1 MAANTDAVL
10 STQTHVSNWILFDG
24 IWNDD
29 KAWQDQDVWND
40 ADPMQGPSVV
50 EFDISFDS
58 DGDILTKDSFDT
70 SIQMSILCERRAD
83 PSEVPDAIR
92 RRGWIGNV
100 LSDTPGFEIGS
111 KLWLYEQSRLT
122 NDTLN
127 GVKGAAIEAT
137 QWLIDDE
144 LAKNIEASITRNT
157 KTGKMELKMTIEFSS
172 GQVAQRFFD
181 LWENTGT

>member
-1 MAANTDAVL
+1 MAQNIDLALAKD
-10 STQTHVSNWILFDG
+10 TQGT
-24 IWNDD
+24 
-29 KAWQDQDVWND
+29 
-40 ADPMQGPSVV
+40 
-50 EFDISFDS
+50 FDISFGANGDFTLV
-58 DGDILTKDSFDT
+58 DGFDT

-127 GVKGAAIEAT
+127 GVKDAAIQAT
-137 QWLIDDE
+137 QWLIDDS
-144 LAKNIEASITRNT
+144 LAKNIEASIAGS
-157 KTGKMELKMTIEFSS
+157 TGAGKIDLKMTIEFSS
-172 GQVAQRFFD
+172 GQVEQRFFD